1 MEERHTQGGK
11 RQGAGRPRKEP
22 TQVVRVPYSLLDKVN
37 AMIEEYRGNEV
48 QRQTQKVT
56 HTVKKDHIHKQPKEI
71 QYKCGCTL
79 NGILFRRANGCRLER
94 LSH

>member
-1 MEERHTQGGK
+1 MEETHAQRGK
-11 RQGAGRPRKEP
+11 RAGAGRPRKEP
-22 TQVVRVPYSLLDKVN
+22 TQVVRIPYSLLDTVN

-48 QRQTQKVT
+48 QRQAQKVT

-71 QYKCGCTL
+71 QYKCGCSL
-79 NGILFRRANGCRLER
+79 NGTLFRRVTGCRVER